1 MAGETPNVPPNWR
14 SQQLMGG
21 IAGTYARA
29 LYRAAGFTS
38 EDLQRPLI
46 AIVNSWNDF
55 APGHFHLR
63 ELADHVRAGIREAGG
78 TPVEFNTVAPCDG
91 IAQGVGMHYIL
102 PLRDIIAASVELM
115 VEAHQFDGMV
125 CLGTCDKVVPG
136 MLMAAARLDLPTV
149 FVAGGI
155 MPPYRTADG
164 TQRVTSDVKE
174 ALGAFT
180 AGQLEAAQLED
191 IASTACTACGGCN
204 MMGTASTMNCVT
216 EALGLTLPGNATMD
230 ATRSRLRWLARAA
243 GAVSMELVR
252 KGVGARSFLTAESLS
267 NAVRV
272 ALAIGGSSNLLLHLP
287 AIAAEVG
294 VELPLSWFDRLSRET
309 PLLAKFKPAS
319 PYTITDF
326 HEAGGIGVLLSELD
340 RGGLL
345 NRSCPA
351 LPDGTIGGRAAACLR
366 PFDPALPLTFQGSGT
381 FQVIRPFS
389 VPLASE
395 GGLAILFGN
404 LAPRG
409 AVVKQS
415 GVVPAMQVHSGPARV
430 VDSEEAV
437 RELFW
442 RDQVKPGDI
451 LVIRYEGPV
460 GGPGMRE
467 LSIPAALLVGRGLG
481 HAVAMVTDGR
491 YSGATRGPCIGHVT
505 PEAAQG
511 GPLAI
516 VQDGDLIHI
525 DIPNRRLELGLS
537 DAEITRRLAN
547 WTPPPPKPR
556 RGFLALYAQMVG
568 TADEGVRWDIPKA

>member
-1 MAGETPNVPPNWR
+1 MAGEPHRPPPRWR
-14 SQQLMGG
+14 SQQLVGG
-21 IAGTYARA
+21 VEGTYARA
-29 LYRAAGFTS
+29 LYRAAGFTR
-38 EDLQRPLI
+38 EDLQRPLVAI
-46 AIVNSWNDF
+46 ANSWNDF
-55 APGHFHLR
+55 TPGHIHLR

-91 IAQGVGMHYIL
+91 IAQGVGMHSIL
-102 PLRDIIAASVELM
+102 PLRDLIAASVELM
-115 VEAHQFDGMV
+115 VQAHRFDGLV
-125 CLGTCDKVVPG
+125 CLCTCDKIVPG

-149 FVAGGI
+149 FVTGGV
-155 MPPYRTADG
+155 MPPYRAADG

-180 AGQLEAAQLED
+180 AGRIDAAQLQDFE
-191 IASTACTACGGCN
+191 ATACTTCGGCN
-204 MMGTASTMNCVT
+204 MMGTAITMGCVT
-216 EALGLTLPGNATMD
+216 EALGFTLPGNATME
-230 ATRSRLRWLARAA
+230 ATSSELRRLARAA
-243 GAVSMELVR
+243 GTVVMELVR
-252 KGVGARSFLTAESLS
+252 QDLRARRFLTSGSLA

-294 VELPLSWFDRLSRET
+294 LELPLTWFDRISRET
-309 PLLAKFKPAS
+309 PLLARFKPAS

-326 HEAGGIGVLLSELD
+326 HRAGGVGVLLSELD

-345 NRSCPA
+345 ERSCPA
-351 LPDGTIGGRAAACLR
+351 LPATTIGARAAACLR
-366 PFDPALPLTFQGSGT
+366 PLDPASASSAGGSGT
-381 FQVIRPFS
+381 FEVIRPFAA
-389 VPLASE
+389 PLAPE
-395 GGLAILFGN
+395 GGLAILFGS

-415 GVVPAMQVHSGPARV
+415 GVVPEMWVHSGPARV

-437 RELFW
+437 RELFY
-442 RDQVKPGDI
+442 RDQVRPGDV
-451 LVIRYEGPV
+451 LVVRYEGPV

-481 HAVAMVTDGR
+481 HTVAMVTDGR
-491 YSGATRGPCIGHVT
+491 YSGATRGPCIGHVA

-525 DIPNRRLELGLS
+525 DIPNRRLDLGLS
-537 DAEITRRLAN
+537 EAEIARRLAH

-556 RGFLALYAQMVG
+556 PGFLSLYAQMVG
-568 TADEGVRWDIPKA
+568 GADAGARWGFPQR